1 MIKYDIKKINNKH
14 IRMMPK
20 KMEKK
25 FSEELKAVISKMKD
39 RISREIP
46 DVGYFR
52 NFALDFE
59 NKDKNIFARAISLG
73 VERDEN
79 IEGNALLILSAL
91 HPSMNVDASS
101 MLVCGSRDDILRF
114 MNKDN
119 FQQKV
124 REEIYKLSESLKKI

>member
-25 FSEELKAVISKMKD
+25 FSEELNNVILKMKD

-46 DVGYFR
+46 DKGYFR
-52 NFALDFE
+52 NFAEDFE
-59 NKDKNIFARAISLG
+59 NKDKNIFARAISLNI
-73 VERDEN
+73 EKDEN
-79 IEGNALLILSAL
+79 IEGGALLLVSAL
-91 HPSMNVDASS
+91 HPSMNDDASS
-101 MLVCGSRDDILRF
+101 MLVCGRRDDILKF

-119 FQQKV
+119 FSQKV
-124 REEIYKLSESLKKI
+124 AEEINKLSESLKRI

>member
-25 FSEELKAVISKMKD
+25 FSEELNNVILKMKD

-46 DVGYFR
+46 DKGYFR
-52 NFALDFE
+52 NFAEDFE
-59 NKDKNIFARAISLG
+59 NKDKNIFARAISLNI
-73 VERDEN
+73 EKDEN
-79 IEGNALLILSAL
+79 IEGGALLLVSAL